1 MSVHRRIQG
10 TWVRLD
16 SDELADA
23 SAHAGEEPE
32 DVEALAHE
40 SAAAMQ
46 VRRAFLYCS
55 MLGFSI
61 YALLGLDDA
70 DNKDFVVTLAPDQYV
85 RMLRTAAQLT
95 PTELDQEIGR
105 DAGFIESLE
114 AGDIDLV
121 ESPVQLALDIARSTQ
136 SSASRLLKV
145 LEQASWRAAD
155 A

>member
-10 TWVRLD
+10 KWVRLD
-16 SDELADA
+16 SNEQDE

-32 DVEALAHE
+32 DLESLAPE

-46 VRRAFLYCS
+46 VRRAFLFCS
-55 MLGFSI
+55 MLGFSL
-61 YALLGLDDA
+61 YELLGLDDVN
-70 DNKDFVVTLAPDQYV
+70 NKDFVVTLAPAQYV

-105 DAGFIESLE
+105 DAGFIESVE

-121 ESPVQLALDIARSTQ
+121 EYPVQLALDIARSTQ
-136 SSASRLLKV
+136 SSAYRLLKV
-145 LEQASWRAAD
+145 LEQVAKRS
-155 A
+155 

>member
-16 SDELADA
+16 SNEQDDA
-23 SAHAGEEPE
+23 PLHAGEEPE
-32 DVEALAHE
+32 DLESLAPE

-61 YALLGLDDA
+61 YALLDLDEA
-70 DNKDFVVTLAPDQYV
+70 DSKDFVVTLAPAQYV
-85 RMLRTAAQLT
+85 RMLRTAVQLT
-95 PTELDQEIGR
+95 PAELDQEIGH
-105 DAGFIESLE
+105 DAGFIESVE

-136 SSASRLLKV
+136 SSACRLLKV
-145 LEQASWRAAD
+145 LEQASWRA
-155 A
+155 

>member
-1 MSVHRRIQG
+1 MSVHRRIEG
-10 TWVRLD
+10 KWVRLD
-16 SDELADA
+16 SNEHDDA

-32 DVEALAHE
+32 DVEALAQE

-70 DNKDFVVTLAPDQYV
+70 DNKDFVVTLAPAQYV
-85 RMLRTAAQLT
+85 SMLRSAAQLT
-95 PTELDQEIGR
+95 PAELNQEIGR
-105 DAGFIESLE
+105 DAGFIESVE

>member
-10 TWVRLD
+10 TWIRLD
-16 SDELADA
+16 SNEHDDA
-23 SAHAGEEPE
+23 SAHAGDEPE
-32 DVEALAHE
+32 DVAALAHE

-70 DNKDFVVTLAPDQYV
+70 DNKDFVVTLAPAQYV

-95 PTELDQEIGR
+95 PTELNQEIGR
-105 DAGFIESLE
+105 DAGFIESVE
-114 AGDIDLV
+114 AGDVDLV
-121 ESPVQLALDIARSTQ
+121 EYPVQLALDTARSTQ
-136 SSASRLLKV
+136 SSACRLLKG
-145 LEQASWRAAD
+145 LEQATWRA
-155 A
+155 

>member
-10 TWVRLD
+10 TWIRLD
-16 SDELADA
+16 SNEHDDA
-23 SAHAGEEPE
+23 SAHAGDEPE

-55 MLGFSI
+55 VLGFSL

-70 DNKDFVVTLAPDQYV
+70 DNKDFVVTLAPAQYV

-95 PTELDQEIGR
+95 PAELDQEIGR
-105 DAGFIESLE
+105 DAGFTESVE
-114 AGDIDLV
+114 AGDVDLV
-121 ESPVQLALDIARSTQ
+121 EYPVQLALDIARSTQ
-136 SSASRLLKV
+136 SSACRLLKV
-145 LEQASWRAAD
+145 LEQASWRS
-155 A
+155 

>member
-16 SDELADA
+16 SNEHDDA

-40 SAAAMQ
+40 SAAAMP

-61 YALLGLDDA
+61 YALLSLDDA
-70 DNKDFVVTLAPDQYV
+70 DNKDFVVTLAPAQYV

-95 PTELDQEIGR
+95 PAELDQEIGR
-105 DAGFIESLE
+105 DAGFIESVE

-121 ESPVQLALDIARSTQ
+121 ESPVQIALDIARSTQ

-145 LEQASWRAAD
+145 LEQASWRAAED
-155 A
+155 